1 MRNTVLMTTALAL
14 VVCTAPAWGQG
25 PPGPGRPPGGVG
37 GGMSC
42 PAMAAMAPPSAVI
55 DRMAETLGL
64 TKSQVTKLR
73 AAMTK
78 CEESIKSLS
87 QKSGE
92 ATKAMRDAI
101 AASDYDAQK
110 VTDLANAAVKAE
122 VAVLSARLDEWTQ
135 IRSILTADQAKGLQE
150 SMTMQRPGQVPRP
163 AGPPPDDGAMPPPPR
178 DQ

>member
-1 MRNTVLMTTALAL
+1 MRNTVLMTAALAL

-25 PPGPGRPPGGVG
+25 PPGPGRPPGGGG
-37 GGMSC
+37 GGMPC

-64 TKSQVTKLR
+64 TESQVTKLR

-110 VTDLANAAVKAE
+110 VTEVKAE

-135 IRSILTADQAKGLQE
+135 IRSILTADQAKRLQE
-150 SMTMQRPGQVPRP
+150 SIAMQRPGQVPGP